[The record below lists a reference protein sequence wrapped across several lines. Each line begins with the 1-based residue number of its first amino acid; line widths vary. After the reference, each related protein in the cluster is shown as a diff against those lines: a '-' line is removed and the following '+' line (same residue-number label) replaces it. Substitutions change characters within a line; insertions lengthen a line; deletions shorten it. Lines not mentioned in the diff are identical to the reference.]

1 MVLIHS
7 LKVSTEHALS
17 FVMCYGTI
25 VCDNTG
31 TTPNTLYMKSVNKKY
46 AHNYVCYLTHGR
58 LGAQRKAENR
68 NTGLQRKLKHSLA
81 LCKQPVVNSSVILHL
96 QKISDDELFSS
107 YILVQQTTYNARL

>member
-1 MVLIHS
+1 
-7 LKVSTEHALS
+7 
-17 FVMCYGTI
+17 
-25 VCDNTG
+25 
-31 TTPNTLYMKSVNKKY
+31 MKTVNKKN
-46 AHNYVCYLTHGR
+46 AHNYVCHLTHGR

>member
-31 TTPNTLYMKSVNKKY
+31 TTPNTLYTNNKY
-46 AHNYVCYLTHGR
+46 AHNTMYAIYWGHKER
-58 LGAQRKAENR
+58 LKIGVQ
-68 NTGLQRKLKHSLA
+68 G
-81 LCKQPVVNSSVILHL
+81 CKES
-96 QKISDDELFSS
+96 
-107 YILVQQTTYNARL
+107 